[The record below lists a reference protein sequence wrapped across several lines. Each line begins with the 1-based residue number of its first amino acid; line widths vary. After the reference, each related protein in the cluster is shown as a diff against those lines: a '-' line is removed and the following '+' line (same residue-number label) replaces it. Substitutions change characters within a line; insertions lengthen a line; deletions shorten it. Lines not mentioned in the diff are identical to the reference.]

1 MANCGACGA
10 VFADRR
16 NAKSNNALCRSCA
29 DHGRKGAAGLDDET
43 TEAVG
48 QEARE
53 SKVKKL
59 LFALIRLGLGI
70 LVTVCV
76 AYGLLFVVAAL
87 ADEGWHMRDLKDET
101 LKEFLRYFMIG
112 VLLLISTTVAFYSVR
127 VLSKL
132 FRFIVHHLN
141 SLPRRVSVP
150 LIALAI
156 ICSSGLVLV
165 IIIQGNSSKNMERAE
180 RACVS
185 WFRDSDFGGA
195 DAFVSDTYRKHGS
208 IVVQIGF
215 DRNGTSYTVV
225 PCVYDDGKL
234 TKPAGF
240 DRGYWRR

>member
-1 MANCGACGA
+1 MADLSQKPWDESLRG
-10 VFADRR
+10 
-16 NAKSNNALCRSCA
+16 
-29 DHGRKGAAGLDDET
+29 KGNLGHQRLYA
-43 TEAVG
+43 TEP
-48 QEARE
+48 
-53 SKVKKL
+53 
-59 LFALIRLGLGI
+59 
-70 LVTVCV
+70 
-76 AYGLLFVVAAL
+76 
-87 ADEGWHMRDLKDET
+87 
-101 LKEFLRYFMIG
+101 
-112 VLLLISTTVAFYSVR
+112 VR

-156 ICSSGLVLV
+156 IYSSGLVLV

-185 WFRDSDFGGA
+185 LFRDSDFGGA